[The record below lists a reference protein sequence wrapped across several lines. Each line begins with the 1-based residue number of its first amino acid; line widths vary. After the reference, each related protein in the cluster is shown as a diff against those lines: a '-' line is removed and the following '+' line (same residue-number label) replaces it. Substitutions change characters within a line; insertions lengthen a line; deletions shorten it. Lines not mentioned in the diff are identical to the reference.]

1 VRSLVMLLTT
11 KVWQKPTASGSAA
24 AGHTGWMADTARI
37 RLASISSRAWEHPAD
52 RGALVALRKL
62 HGFDVILRQLS
73 GFLNERAV
81 RMMLLGS
88 AVRADHRQFARVY
101 RLYRE
106 AGDALDAAELPELFI
121 RADPTINAMT
131 IGLDKPVIVLNSGL
145 LEVMDD
151 DELRF
156 VLGHELGH
164 VLSGHA
170 VYRTLLGAMLALSS
184 TFLAIPFGA
193 LGARGVIA
201 ALLEWQRK
209 SELSGD
215 RAGLLATQ
223 QPQVALHAQMKMA
236 SGGRIDELDADA
248 FLEQAGE
255 YHANDDVRDVLLR
268 VLMVETQTHPFAV
281 VRAGELHRWVTS
293 GDYTKVLAGEYPRR
307 EDDAGASMS
316 DEAAAAAASYTEEFK
331 RFDASL
337 GGLFGDLG
345 QGLGQAR
352 DWLADRL
359 RDLSGPSPRENSR
372 SERKPPAGW

>member
-1 VRSLVMLLTT
+1 MLLTV
-11 KVWQKPTASGSAA
+11 KVWQKPTPLRDMA
-24 AGHTGWMADTARI
+24 AGHTGQMADTARI
-37 RLASISSRAWEHPAD
+37 RLTSISSRAWEHPAD

-62 HGFDVILRQLS
+62 RGFDLILRQLS

-81 RMMLLGS
+81 RMLLLGS
-88 AVRADHRQFARVY
+88 AVRVDQRQFARVH

-106 AGDALDAAELPELFI
+106 AGDALDAGELPELFV
-121 RADPTINAMT
+121 RADPIINAMAV
-131 IGLDKPVIVLNSGL
+131 GLDTPVIVLNSGL

-170 VYRTLLGAMLALSS
+170 VYRTLLGVMLALSS
-184 TFLAIPFGA
+184 TVFAIPFGA
-193 LGARGVIA
+193 LGARAVIA

-215 RAGLLATQ
+215 RAGLLAAQ
-223 QPQVALHAQMKMA
+223 QPEVALRAQMKMA
-236 SGGRIDELDADA
+236 SGGRIDELDAEA

-255 YHANDDVRDVLLR
+255 YHANDDVRDVLIR
-268 VLMVETQTHPFAV
+268 VLMVETQTQPFAV

-293 GDYTKVLAGEYPRR
+293 GAYTRVLAGDYPHR
-307 EDDAGASMS
+307 EDDAAASMT
-316 DEAAAAAASYTEEFK
+316 DEAAAAAASYAEEFQ

-337 GGLFGDLG
+337 GGLLGDLG

-352 DWLADRL
+352 DWLADRF
-359 RDLSGPSPRENSR
+359 RDLGGTARGDDHRDDRRSDDRRGPS
-372 SERKPPAGW
+372 GW